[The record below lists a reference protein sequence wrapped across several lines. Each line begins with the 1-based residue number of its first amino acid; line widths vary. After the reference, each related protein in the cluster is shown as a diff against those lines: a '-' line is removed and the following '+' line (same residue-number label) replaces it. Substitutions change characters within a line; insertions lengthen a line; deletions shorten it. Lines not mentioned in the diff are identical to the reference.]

1 MGYFINRSITISIS
15 DIIKKAQFFFFVL
28 LVFFTMCAL
37 CYSGIRN
44 FSEDNGDFFCLSLGV
59 LSRNIRFAIS
69 EDKTMDQDLLN
80 LCGINYLEGYIIDP
94 KNKDIILLGK
104 RNPNRPNLHLDD
116 LIVNVC
122 NIWNGDVPPY
132 CSLDPREEDIIKVQR
147 LFTKRTETKEEMRVL
162 CRDLAEI
169 WGPQN
174 VVVGGVPKDS
184 RHAHVMI
191 DADYHMKKVSQGL
204 EIIPGITSYLE
215 MSVQEYKRNMTRGD
229 RSPSS
234 DCSLSRFWF
243 SVKKGYPQFKE
254 DEGIVRLSSCPVI
267 VLTEKQKASYDGR
280 LYDVG
285 GENKLAQKFT
295 VELSN
300 KFNLAASH
308 VPVYA
313 DLENLYRLNAIL
325 LAIHYRQSGKETE
338 FSLDSFM
345 TNYDFKAA
353 MPMDESLDGLVNFK
367 EIEEENIRNIRG
379 EKHTYSS
386 FLVFMVCGGVD
397 MGMKTE
403 KRSFLKD
410 VTGDLNNMRQ
420 LALLSRPD
428 PQTLFWGV
436 GKDSPNQIKEVFQKE
451 PSDKSPSSSVAPSQL
466 ESNMLQVRQTALK
479 GTIPESKNQES
490 SPSSDS
496 EGNVKNY
503 PQNLRII
510 QKNQNF
516 TLKK

>member
-1 MGYFINRSITISIS
+1 MVSLINSLNVIYLF
-15 DIIKKAQFFFFVL
+15 DKIKTARVLFVAL
-28 LVFFTMCAL
+28 LVLFPPRIFCQ
-37 CYSGIRN
+37 SGITP
-44 FSEDNGDFFCLSLGV
+44 EDNGNFFCLSLGV
-59 LSRNIRFAIS
+59 LSRNIRSDIS
-69 EDKTMDQDLLN
+69 GEKPMDQDLLN
-80 LCGINYLEGYIIDP
+80 LCGINYLEGYIVDP
-94 KNKDIILLGK
+94 ENKDIILFGK
-104 RNPNRPNLHLDD
+104 RNPDRPKLFLDD
-116 LIVNVC
+116 IIVNIR

-132 CSLDPREEDIIKVQR
+132 CSLDPREEDIVKVRR
-147 LFTKRTETKEEMRVL
+147 LFAKKTETKEEMRAV
-162 CRDLAEI
+162 CRNLEEI

-174 VVVGGVPKDS
+174 VVVGGVPKNS

-215 MSVQEYKRNMTRGD
+215 MSVQEYKRKMARGVGY
-229 RSPSS
+229 PSS

-280 LYDVG
+280 LHDVK

-300 KFNLAASH
+300 KFNQATSY

-325 LAIHYRQSGKETE
+325 LAIHYRQSDKEAG

-345 TNYDFKAA
+345 TSYNFKAA
-353 MPMDESLDGLVNFK
+353 TLMNEFLNGLVNFK
-367 EIEEENIRNIRG
+367 EIEEENTRTIRG
-379 EKHTYSS
+379 RNHTYSS
-386 FLVFMVCGGVD
+386 LLVFMVCGGVD

-403 KRSFLKD
+403 RRSFLKD

-428 PQTLFWGV
+428 PQTLFWKV
-436 GKDSPNQIKEVFQKE
+436 GKDSPDQIKEVFQKA
-451 PSDKSPSSSVAPSQL
+451 PFDKSPSF
-466 ESNMLQVRQTALK
+466 
-479 GTIPESKNQES
+479 
-490 SPSSDS
+490 S

-503 PQNLRII
+503 PRNLRII
-510 QKNQNF
+510 QQNQYF
-516 TLKK
+516 PLKK